1 MIVKPIPNGYHSITP
16 YLIINKAAEA
26 IAFYKRAFSAIEL
39 FRMDMP
45 DGKVGHAEI
54 QIGDSRIMMADDCG
68 EESPFRN
75 PQSSG
80 SSAVGLHLY
89 VNDVD
94 AVFTQAVEAGAKV
107 TKPLEDQFYGDR
119 SGALQDPF
127 GHIWFVGT
135 HKEDLSVDQIRQRAE
150 AKFGKTEQQ
159 PEELP

>member
-1 MIVKPIPNGYHSITP
+1 MIVKPIPEGYHSITP
-16 YLIINKAAEA
+16 YLIIDGAAGA
-26 IAFYKRAFSAIEL
+26 IAFYKRAFSAMEL
-39 FRMDMP
+39 FRMDTP

-54 QIGDSRIMMADDCG
+54 QINDSRIMIGDDCG

-80 SSAVGLHLY
+80 SSGVGLHLY

-107 TKPLEDQFYGDR
+107 IKPVEDQFYGDR

-127 GHIWFVGT
+127 GHIWFIAT
-135 HKEDLSVDQIRQRAE
+135 HKEDLSLEQIRQRAE
-150 AKFGKTEQQ
+150 AKFKQ
-159 PEELP
+159 

>member
-1 MIVKPIPNGYHSITP
+1 MIVKPIPDGYHSITP
-16 YLIINKAAEA
+16 YLIIAEA
-26 IAFYKRAFSAIEL
+26 IAFYKRAFSAMEL
-39 FRMDMP
+39 FRMDTR

-80 SSAVGLHLY
+80 SSSVGLHLY

-94 AVFTQAVEAGAKV
+94 AVFDQAAGEGAKII
-107 TKPLEDQFYGDR
+107 KPLEDQFYGDR

-127 GHIWFVGT
+127 DHIWFIAT
-135 HKEDLSVDQIRQRAE
+135 RKEDLSLEQIRQRAE
-150 AKFGKTEQQ
+150 AKFKQ
-159 PEELP
+159 

>member
-94 AVFTQAVEAGAKV
+94 AVFTQAVEAGARV
-107 TKPLEDQFYGDR
+107 IKPVEDQFYGVPVRRAARPVRAYLVRRNAQGRLIGR
-119 SGALQDPF
+119 SDQAASRGKVRED
-127 GHIWFVGT
+127 GT
-135 HKEDLSVDQIRQRAE
+135 A
-150 AKFGKTEQQ
+150 A
-159 PEELP
+159 